1 MTLDLVSEYQLD
13 IQQLVHLVW
22 ERTTEKGT
30 PEQRRHQEK
39 KQKTHSHTHTVALLR
54 HVKNVVQLETC
65 SLTGCDF
72 HDWTNQHHKQ
82 DSNNGCNQLT

>member
-1 MTLDLVSEYQLD
+1 MVTLDLVSEYQLD

-39 KQKTHSHTHTVALLR
+39 KQKTHS
-54 HVKNVVQLETC
+54 
-65 SLTGCDF
+65 LTLWLFSDM
-72 HDWTNQHHKQ
+72 
-82 DSNNGCNQLT
+82 